1 MTFIP
6 NTGDVFSVATL
17 LYARLRR
24 VNGRVIDVVYVMQ
37 NRSYAQYVMALA
49 VETKDAELID
59 YVDRLQIA
67 LDSNDGIAPTVKKVA
82 PEQRNMTEKSKK
94 KADLEDGHMSFSLF

>member
-49 VETKDAELID
+49 LETKDAELID
-59 YVDRLQIA
+59 YVERLQMA
-67 LDSNDGIAPTVKKVA
+67 LDTNEGIAPVVKKVA
-82 PEQRNMTEKSKK
+82 PEQQNLTEKSKK
-94 KADLEDGHMSFSLF
+94 KVEVEERHMSFSIF